1 MSLRVFCLDRD
12 DLSYFLDT
20 EKKNQQ
26 SSELSESKT
35 NYNYRCFFESHFHKM
50 RQLFLKVQ
58 DTCKTLVCN
67 MSVYRF
73 IQQRKE

>member
-26 SSELSESKT
+26 SNELSESKT
-35 NYNYRCFFESHFHKM
+35 NYNYRCFFEGHFHKM
-50 RQLFLKVQ
+50 RKLFLKVQ

>member
-1 MSLRVFCLDRD
+1 MSLRVFRLDRD
-12 DLSYFLDT
+12 DLSDFRYR
-20 EKKNQQ
+20 KKNQQ
-26 SSELSESKT
+26 SNELSESKT
-35 NYNYRCFFESHFHKM
+35 NYNYRCFFEGHFRNM
-50 RQLFLKVQ
+50 RKLFLKVQ